1 MPPYGEWVAAA
12 YPRLSWHWPHLKLIF
27 AALQE
32 VADGTLS
39 RLLISMPPQHGKTE
53 STTVRFPV
61 YAMLRRPGVRVGL
74 ASYSQTY
81 ANRLSRKVRRA
92 ALEAGRRIGGKDAAN
107 EWELADG
114 SSLYAVGVGGG
125 ITGRSIDLM
134 VIDDPVKGRQ
144 EADSE
149 AFRDRAWEWYADD
162 ITTRMQEGTAVVMIQ
177 TRWHL
182 ADLAGRVLASDE
194 GPKWKYLRL
203 PAIAEPDDPMGR
215 AEGDPLCPDRFTLAT
230 LLDRRRNRP
239 ETFEALYQQNP
250 VPRGGLFFRREW
262 FPPAAGVPEV
272 KGVRRVR
279 YWDLAG
285 CFVAGTLVQ
294 TEAGLKSIEDVRV
307 GDRVLTRQGYKR
319 VKKAWLTKYVDGVTS
334 VTFSNGSTLTG
345 TGGHRVWTDNRGWVP
360 LDELD
365 ACDYNTSITQGGDI
379 WLHAGARPVCRTRST
394 LSTTASLTPVGPVA
408 STTRRTAGT
417 KCRSGITPKRCTK
430 QSGVLIGGSSPTGMT
445 FTTSTAT
452 TTIMSSKTWGC
463 SLAAIM
469 PSTTT
474 ASQSST
480 RHRPLRF
487 TTSESESS
495 SGPVLPIS
503 RTLANSAAANSSR
516 GVFCPPHTVPS
527 GAVRS
532 PVTTAGVPVYDLEV
546 EDAHEFFAN
555 GILVHNST
563 KDTACWT
570 AGVLLAYDGT
580 HYYVEHVERF
590 RLGPAERND
599 LIRRVAELDA
609 GRRGF
614 ERTYF
619 EEQPGAAGI
628 ETSQAMV
635 RRMAGLPV
643 RADRVTGDKRTRAE
657 PLADAARGGLVRVVE
672 GHWVPAYLNELT
684 NFPRGASLDQVDS
697 SSGAYNLLAKG
708 TAGISIGAGR

>member
-1 MPPYGEWVAAA
+1 MAAT

-92 ALEAGRRIGGKDAAN
+92 AMEAGRRIGGKDAAN

-182 ADLAGRVLASDE
+182 DDLAGRVLASDE

-203 PAIAEPDDPMGR
+203 PAVAEADDPMGR
-215 AEGDPLCPDRFTLAT
+215 AEGEPLCPDRFTLAT
-230 LLDRRRNRP
+230 LLDRRRNSP

-262 FPPAAGVPEV
+262 FPLAPTVPEV
-272 KGVRRVR
+272 RGVRRVR

-285 CFVAGTLVQ
+285 
-294 TEAGLKSIEDVRV
+294 
-307 GDRVLTRQGYKR
+307 
-319 VKKAWLTKYVDGVTS
+319 
-334 VTFSNGSTLTG
+334 
-345 TGGHRVWTDNRGWVP
+345 
-360 LDELD
+360 
-365 ACDYNTSITQGGDI
+365 
-379 WLHAGARPVCRTRST
+379 
-394 LSTTASLTPVGPVA
+394 
-408 STTRRTAGT
+408 
-417 KCRSGITPKRCTK
+417 
-430 QSGVLIGGSSPTGMT
+430 
-445 FTTSTAT
+445 
-452 TTIMSSKTWGC
+452 
-463 SLAAIM
+463 
-469 PSTTT
+469 
-474 ASQSST
+474 
-480 RHRPLRF
+480 
-487 TTSESESS
+487 
-495 SGPVLPIS
+495 
-503 RTLANSAAANSSR
+503 
-516 GVFCPPHTVPS
+516 
-527 GAVRS
+527 
-532 PVTTAGVPVYDLEV
+532 
-546 EDAHEFFAN
+546 
-555 GILVHNST
+555 ST

-580 HYYVEHVERF
+580 YYYVEHVERF

-599 LIRRVAELDA
+599 MIRRVAELDA

-672 GHWVPAYLNELT
+672 GPWVTAYLNELT
-684 NFPRGASLDQVDS
+684 TFPRGASLDQVDS

-708 TAGISIGAGR
+708 AAGLSVGAGR